1 MSMEIA
7 QSDGSVLLR
16 CPHGHADDSLGQS
29 GTVSTMRRELQR
41 TFLDE
46 CLMKG

>member
-1 MSMEIA
+1 MDTA
-7 QSDGSVLLR
+7 QSDDSVLLR
-16 CPHGHADDSLGQS
+16 RPRGHADDSLGQS

-41 TFLDE
+41 SFLDE